1 METRPADPKHGDF
14 ARGGET
20 LPRDARLSSFA
31 DGEETE
37 SHDERPGSDG
47 RIYQLIRQHDGP
59 RQRTHEI
66 TFLESD
72 AEAYSFTFGQSG
84 DGDG

>member
-1 METRPADPKHGDF
+1 METRPADPK
-14 ARGGET
+14 AR
-20 LPRDARLSSFA
+20 RCCARRA
-31 DGEETE
+31 DG
-37 SHDERPGSDG
+37 RMG
-47 RIYQLIRQHDGP
+47 QLIRQHDGL
-59 RQRTHEI
+59 RQRTLEI

>member
-1 METRPADPKHGDF
+1 METRPADPKHGDV

-20 LPRDARLSSFA
+20 LPRDGL
-31 DGEETE
+31 
-37 SHDERPGSDG
+37 
-47 RIYQLIRQHDGP
+47 
-59 RQRTHEI
+59 RQRTLEI

-72 AEAYSFTFGQSG
+72 AEAYSFTFGWSG